1 MTTRMN
7 MDTRVQLTGSYRTK
21 DFYHA
26 VVLKSLGFNLLEL
39 DRSEGNF
46 SIFVFADEEETA
58 TETIKRYWD
67 RTLTVEPRAMV
78 DSINECKT
86 RLFSRY

>member
-1 MTTRMN
+1 MEIIN
-7 MDTRVQLTGSYRTK
+7 SYRTK

-46 SIFVFADEEETA
+46 SVFVFADEKENAE
-58 TETIKRYWD
+58 ETIKKYWN
-67 RTLTVEPRAMV
+67 RALKVEPRSMV
-78 DSINECKT
+78 DSINELKT
-86 RLFSRY
+86 RLYSDF